1 MQSSRIM
8 EIQITQPRVIILMG
22 RSGCGK
28 GTQAKLLVKHLRD
41 NNLGET
47 LYVYTGEKL
56 RNFAGKEENLAARLA
71 KSKMKDGNLLPS
83 FLAVWLW
90 SGALIEGVKENN
102 NVIMD
107 GSPRTLLEAM
117 MVDDAMEFYSRS
129 NVVPI
134 FLETS
139 EEWSTRR
146 LVGRGRSDDSLKSI
160 KERLAYFK
168 KDVAP
173 VIDYYDGRSKHKL
186 IRINSEQSVEGV
198 HREILEKVF
207 K

>member
-1 MQSSRIM
+1 MK
-8 EIQITQPRVIILMG
+8 EPFVFLLMG

-28 GTQAKLLVKHLRD
+28 GTQAKLLIKYFQD

-56 RNFAGKEENLAARLA
+56 RNFAEKRETLAAREA
-71 KSKMKDGNLLPS
+71 RKKMKEGGLLPS

-90 SGALIEGVKENN
+90 SGALIEGIDENN
-102 NVIMD
+102 NAIMD

-117 MVDDAMEFYSRS
+117 MTDDAMEFYNR
-129 NVVPI
+129 NRVIPV

-146 LVGRGRSDDSLKSI
+146 LLGRGRSDDSAESI
-160 KERLAYFK
+160 KKRMAYFE
-168 KDVAP
+168 KDVIP
-173 VIDYYDGRSKHKL
+173 VIDYYEKESRHKL
-186 IRINSEQSVEGV
+186 IRINGEQSVEEV
-198 HREILEKVF
+198 HKEILEKVF

>member
-1 MQSSRIM
+1 MK
-8 EIQITQPRVIILMG
+8 EPLVFLLMG

-28 GTQAKLLVKHLRD
+28 GTQAKLLINYLRD
-41 NNLGET
+41 NNFGET
-47 LYVYTGEKL
+47 LYIYTGEKL
-56 RNFAGKEENLAARLA
+56 RNFTEKEETLAARLA
-71 KSKMKDGNLLPS
+71 KRKMKAGGLLPS

-90 SGALIEGVKENN
+90 SGALIEGVNENN

-117 MVDDAMEFYSRS
+117 MTDDAMEFYGRS

-139 EEWSTRR
+139 EEWSTQRMLER
-146 LVGRGRSDDSLKSI
+146 GRGDDSLKSI
-160 KERLAYFK
+160 KERMAYFE
-168 KDVAP
+168 KDVVP
-173 VIDYYDGRSKHKL
+173 VIDYYSGRSKHKL
-186 IRINSEQSVEGV
+186 TRINGEQSVEAV

>member
-1 MQSSRIM
+1 MK
-8 EIQITQPRVIILMG
+8 EPLVFLLLG

-28 GTQAKLLVKHLRD
+28 GTQAKLLIKHLQN

-47 LYVYTGEKL
+47 LYVYTGERL
-56 RNFAGKEENLAARLA
+56 RNFTEKEKNLAALLA
-71 KSKMKDGNLLPS
+71 KIKMKAGGLLPS

-90 SGALIEGVKENN
+90 SGALIEGVEENN

-117 MVDDAMEFYSRS
+117 MVDDAMEFYGRR
-129 NVVPI
+129 NVIPV

-139 EEWSTRR
+139 EEWSTQR
-146 LVGRGRSDDSLKSI
+146 LSDRGRNDDSLKSI
-160 KERLAYFK
+160 KERMAYFE
-168 KDVAP
+168 KDVVP
-173 VIDYYDGRSKHKL
+173 VIDYYSGKSKHKL
-186 IRINSEQSVEGV
+186 TRINGEQSVEEV
-198 HREILEKVF
+198 HREIIDKIF

>member
-1 MQSSRIM
+1 MK
-8 EIQITQPRVIILMG
+8 EPLVFLLMG

-28 GTQAKLLVKHLRD
+28 GTQAKLLIKYLKD
-41 NNLGET
+41 NNFAET
-47 LYVYTGEKL
+47 LYVYTGERL
-56 RNFAGKEENLAARLA
+56 RNFAEKEENFAARLA
-71 KSKMKDGNLLPS
+71 KSKMKDGDLLPS

-107 GSPRTLLEAM
+107 GSPRTLLEALM
-117 MVDDAMEFYSRS
+117 MDDAMEFYGRS
-129 NVVPI
+129 DVVPI

-139 EEWSTRR
+139 EEWSTQKM
-146 LVGRGRSDDSLKSI
+146 LGRGRSDDNLKSI
-160 KERLAYFK
+160 KKRMAYFE

-173 VIDYYDGRSKHKL
+173 VIDYYEKESKHKL
-186 IRINSEQSVEGV
+186 IKVNGEQSVEAV

>member
-1 MQSSRIM
+1 MK
-8 EIQITQPRVIILMG
+8 EPLVFLLLG

-28 GTQAKLLVKHLRD
+28 GTQAKLLVKYLLD
-41 NNLGET
+41 KKLGDV

-56 RNFAGKEENLAARLA
+56 RNFAEKEGNLAALLA
-71 KSKMKDGNLLPS
+71 KSKMKAGGLLPS

-117 MVDDAMEFYSRS
+117 MMDDAMEFYGRGE
-129 NVVPI
+129 VVPI

-139 EEWSTRR
+139 EEWSTQK
-146 LVGRGRSDDSLKSI
+146 LLGRGRSDDSLKSI
-160 KERLAYFK
+160 KERLAYFE
-168 KDVAP
+168 KDVVP
-173 VIDYYDGRSKHKL
+173 VIDYYSGKSRYKLVKINGEQGVEEVHK
-186 IRINSEQSVEGV
+186 
-198 HREILEKVF
+198 EILDKVF

>member
-1 MQSSRIM
+1 M
-8 EIQITQPRVIILMG
+8 EIKIKQPLVFLLMG

-28 GTQAKLLVKHLRD
+28 GTQAKLLIKHLRD

-56 RNFAGKEENLAARLA
+56 RNFAEKEETLAARMS
-71 KSKMKDGNLLPS
+71 KIKMKAGDLLPS

-90 SGALIEGVKENN
+90 SGSLIEGVREDN

-117 MVDDAMEFYSRS
+117 MVDDAMEFYNRN
-129 NVVPI
+129 NVIPI

-139 EEWSTRR
+139 EEWSTQR
-146 LVGRGRSDDSLKSI
+146 LLGRGRSDDSLKSI
-160 KERLAYFK
+160 KERLAYFEES
-168 KDVAP
+168 VVP
-173 VIDYYDGRSKHKL
+173 VIDYYNGKSKYKL
-186 IRINSEQSVEGV
+186 ARINGEQSVENV

>member
-1 MQSSRIM
+1 M
-8 EIQITQPRVIILMG
+8 EIKIKEPFVFLLMG

-28 GTQAKLLVKHLRD
+28 GTQAKMLIKYLQD

-56 RNFAGKEENLAARLA
+56 RSFTEKEENLAASLA
-71 KSKMKDGNLLPS
+71 KSKMKAGGLLPS

-90 SGALIEGVKENN
+90 SGSLIEGVKENN

-117 MVDDAMEFYSRS
+117 MMDDAMEFYGRS

-139 EEWSTRR
+139 EEWSTQR
-146 LVGRGRSDDSLKSI
+146 LLGRGRSDDSLKSI
-160 KERLAYFK
+160 KERQAYFE

-186 IRINSEQSVEGV
+186 ARINGEQRVEDV
-198 HREILEKVF
+198 HQEILEKVF

>member
-1 MQSSRIM
+1 MKK
-8 EIQITQPRVIILMG
+8 PRVFLLIG

-28 GTQAKLLVKHLRD
+28 GTQAKLLIKYLKD
-41 NNLGET
+41 NNFAET
-47 LYVYTGEKL
+47 LYVYTGERL
-56 RNFAGKEENLAARLA
+56 RNFAEKEENFAARLA
-71 KSKMKDGNLLPS
+71 KSKMKDGDLLPS

-107 GSPRTLLEAM
+107 GSPRTLLEALM
-117 MVDDAMEFYSRS
+117 TDDAMEFYGRS

-139 EEWSTRR
+139 EEWSTQR
-146 LVGRGRSDDSLKSI
+146 LLGRGRSDDSLKSI
-160 KERLAYFK
+160 KKRMAYFEK
-168 KDVAP
+168 SVAP
-173 VIDYYDGRSKHKL
+173 IIDYYEKESKHKL
-186 IRINSEQSVEGV
+186 IKVNGEQSVEDV

>member
-1 MQSSRIM
+1 MK
-8 EIQITQPRVIILMG
+8 EPLVFLLMG

-28 GTQAKLLVKHLRD
+28 GTQAKLLINYLRD
-41 NNLGET
+41 NNFGET
-47 LYVYTGEKL
+47 LYIYTGEKL
-56 RNFAGKEENLAARLA
+56 RNFTEKEETLAARLA
-71 KSKMKDGNLLPS
+71 KRKMKAGGLLPS

-90 SGALIEGVKENN
+90 SGALIEGVNENN

-117 MVDDAMEFYSRS
+117 MTDDAMEFYGRS

-139 EEWSTRR
+139 EEWSTQR
-146 LVGRGRSDDSLKSI
+146 LLGRGRSDDSLKSI
-160 KERLAYFK
+160 KERQAYFE

-186 IRINSEQSVEGV
+186 TRINGEQSVEAV

>member
-1 MQSSRIM
+1 MKK
-8 EIQITQPRVIILMG
+8 PRVFLLIG

-28 GTQAKLLVKHLRD
+28 GTQAKLLIKYLKD

-47 LYVYTGEKL
+47 LYVYTGERL
-56 RNFAGKEENLAARLA
+56 RNFAEKEENFAARLA
-71 KSKMKDGNLLPS
+71 KSKMKDGDLLPS

-90 SGALIEGVKENN
+90 SGALIEGIDENN
-102 NVIMD
+102 IVIMD
-107 GSPRTLLEAM
+107 GSPRTLLEALM
-117 MVDDAMEFYSRS
+117 TDDAMEFYGRS

-139 EEWSTRR
+139 EEWSTQR
-146 LVGRGRSDDSLKSI
+146 LLGRGRSDDSLKSI
-160 KERLAYFK
+160 KKRMAYFEK
-168 KDVAP
+168 SVAP
-173 VIDYYDGRSKHKL
+173 IIDYYEKESKYKL
-186 IRINSEQSVEGV
+186 IKVNGEQSVEDV

>member
-1 MQSSRIM
+1 MKEPLVFLLI
-8 EIQITQPRVIILMG
+8 G

-28 GTQAKLLVKHLRD
+28 GTQAKLLIKYLLD
-41 NNLGET
+41 KKLGDV
-47 LYVYTGEKL
+47 LYVYTGERL
-56 RNFAGKEENLAARLA
+56 RNFAEKEETLAARLA
-71 KSKMKDGNLLPS
+71 KNKMKAGGLLPS

-90 SGALIEGVKENN
+90 SGALIEGVEENN

-117 MVDDAMEFYSRS
+117 MVDDAMEFYGRR
-129 NVVPI
+129 NVIPV

-139 EEWSTRR
+139 EEWSTQR
-146 LVGRGRSDDSLKSI
+146 LSDRGRNDDSLKSI
-160 KERLAYFK
+160 KERMAYFE
-168 KDVAP
+168 KDVVP
-173 VIDYYDGRSKHKL
+173 VIDYYNGKSRHKL
-186 IRINSEQSVEGV
+186 MRVNGEQSVEEV

>member
-1 MQSSRIM
+1 MKK
-8 EIQITQPRVIILMG
+8 PRVFLLIG

-28 GTQAKLLVKHLRD
+28 GTQAKLLIKYLKD

-47 LYVYTGEKL
+47 LYVYTGERL
-56 RNFAGKEENLAARLA
+56 RNFAEKEENFAARLA
-71 KSKMKDGNLLPS
+71 KSKMKDGDLLPS

-107 GSPRTLLEAM
+107 GSPRTLLEALM
-117 MVDDAMEFYSRS
+117 MDDAMEFYGRS
-129 NVVPI
+129 DVVPI

-139 EEWSTRR
+139 EEWSTQR
-146 LVGRGRSDDSLKSI
+146 LLGRGRSDDSLKSI
-160 KERLAYFK
+160 KKRMAYFEK
-168 KDVAP
+168 SVAP
-173 VIDYYDGRSKHKL
+173 VIDYYEKESKHKL
-186 IRINSEQSVEGV
+186 IKVNGEQSVEDV

>member
-1 MQSSRIM
+1 
-8 EIQITQPRVIILMG
+8 MG

-28 GTQAKLLVKHLRD
+28 GTQAKLLIKYLKD
-41 NNLGET
+41 NNFAET
-47 LYVYTGEKL
+47 LYVYTGERL
-56 RNFAGKEENLAARLA
+56 RNFAEKEENFAARLA
-71 KSKMKDGNLLPS
+71 KSKMKDGDLLPS

-107 GSPRTLLEAM
+107 GSPRTLLEALM
-117 MVDDAMEFYSRS
+117 TDDAMEFYGRS
-129 NVVPI
+129 DVVPI

-139 EEWSTRR
+139 EEWSTQRM
-146 LVGRGRSDDSLKSI
+146 LGRGRSDDNLKSI
-160 KERLAYFK
+160 KKRMAYFE

-173 VIDYYDGRSKHKL
+173 VIDYYEKESKHKL
-186 IRINSEQSVEGV
+186 IKVNGEQSVEDV

>member
-1 MQSSRIM
+1 M
-8 EIQITQPRVIILMG
+8 EIKIKEPFVFLLMG

-28 GTQAKLLVKHLRD
+28 GTQAKMLIKYLQD

-56 RNFAGKEENLAARLA
+56 RSFTEKEENLAASLA
-71 KSKMKDGNLLPS
+71 KSKMKAGGLLPS

-90 SGALIEGVKENN
+90 SGSLIEGVKENN

-117 MVDDAMEFYSRS
+117 MMDDAMEFYGRN
-129 NVVPI
+129 NVIPV

-139 EEWSTRR
+139 EEWSTQR
-146 LVGRGRSDDSLKSI
+146 LLGRGRSDDSLKSI
-160 KERLAYFK
+160 KERQAYFE
-168 KDVAP
+168 KDVVP
-173 VIDYYDGRSKHKL
+173 VIDYYEKESKYKL
-186 IRINSEQSVEGV
+186 MRINGEQSVEAV
-198 HREILEKVF
+198 HQEILEKVF

>member
-1 MQSSRIM
+1 MK
-8 EIQITQPRVIILMG
+8 EPLNFILLG

-28 GTQAKLLVKHLRD
+28 GTQAKLLIKHLQD

-47 LYVYTGEKL
+47 LYIYTGERL
-56 RNFAGKEENLAARLA
+56 RTFAEKEKTLAARLA
-71 KSKMKDGNLLPS
+71 KSKMKEGGLLPS

-90 SGALIEGVKENN
+90 SGALIEGINKNN
-102 NVIMD
+102 NAVMD

-117 MVDDAMEFYSRS
+117 MTDDAMEFYGR
-129 NVVPI
+129 NRVIPI

-146 LVGRGRSDDSLKSI
+146 LLGRGRSDDSFESI
-160 KERLAYFK
+160 KKRMAYFE
-168 KDVAP
+168 KDVIQA
-173 VIDYYDGRSKHKL
+173 IDYYEKKSKHKL
-186 IRINSEQSVEGV
+186 IKINGEQSAEEV
-198 HREILEKVF
+198 HKEILEKVF

>member
-1 MQSSRIM
+1 MK
-8 EIQITQPRVIILMG
+8 EPFVFLLMG

-28 GTQAKLLVKHLRD
+28 GTQAKLLIKHLRD

-56 RNFAGKEENLAARLA
+56 RNFADKEETLAARLA
-71 KSKMKDGNLLPS
+71 KSKMKAGGLLPS

-90 SGALIEGVKENN
+90 SGALIGGINENN

-117 MVDDAMEFYSRS
+117 MTDDAMEFYGR
-129 NVVPI
+129 NKVIPV

-139 EEWSTRR
+139 EEWSTQR
-146 LVGRGRSDDSLKSI
+146 LLGRGRSDDSLKSI
-160 KERLAYFK
+160 KERLAYFE
-168 KDVAP
+168 KDVVP
-173 VIDYYDGRSKHKL
+173 VIDYYSGRSKHKL
-186 IRINSEQSVEGV
+186 ARINGEQSVEAV
-198 HREILEKVF
+198 HQEILEKVF

>member
-1 MQSSRIM
+1 MK
-8 EIQITQPRVIILMG
+8 EPLVFLLMG

-28 GTQAKLLVKHLRD
+28 GTQAKLLIKHLRD

-56 RNFAGKEENLAARLA
+56 RNFAEKEKILSARLA
-71 KSKMKDGNLLPS
+71 KSKMKAGGLLPS

-90 SGALIEGVKENN
+90 SDSLIEGVNESN

-117 MVDDAMEFYSRS
+117 MMDDAMEFYGRS
-129 NVVPI
+129 NIIPI

-139 EEWSTRR
+139 ENWSTQR
-146 LVGRGRSDDSLKSI
+146 LLGRGRNDDSLESI
-160 KERLAYFK
+160 KKRLAYFK
-168 KDVAP
+168 KDVVP
-173 VIDYYDGRSKHKL
+173 VIDYYSGKSRHKL
-186 IRINSEQSVEGV
+186 IRINGEQGMEEV
-198 HREILEKVF
+198 HKEILEKIF

>member
-1 MQSSRIM
+1 MK
-8 EIQITQPRVIILMG
+8 EPLVFLLMG

-28 GTQAKLLVKHLRD
+28 GTQAKLLIKHLRD

-56 RNFAGKEENLAARLA
+56 RNFAEKEETLAARMS
-71 KSKMKDGNLLPS
+71 KIKMKAGDLLPS

-90 SGALIEGVKENN
+90 SGALIEGIDENN
-102 NVIMD
+102 IVIMD
-107 GSPRTLLEAM
+107 GSPRTLLEALM
-117 MVDDAMEFYSRS
+117 TDDAMEFYGRS

-139 EEWSTRR
+139 EEWSTQR
-146 LVGRGRSDDSLKSI
+146 LLGRGRSDDSLKSI
-160 KERLAYFK
+160 KKRMAYFEK
-168 KDVAP
+168 SVAP
-173 VIDYYDGRSKHKL
+173 IIDYYEKESKYKL
-186 IRINSEQSVEGV
+186 IKVNGEQSVEDV

>member
-1 MQSSRIM
+1 MK
-8 EIQITQPRVIILMG
+8 EPFVFLLVG

-28 GTQAKLLVKHLRD
+28 GTQAKLLIKHLRD

-56 RNFAGKEENLAARLA
+56 RNFAEKEENLAARLA

-107 GSPRTLLEAM
+107 GSPRTLLEVLM
-117 MVDDAMEFYSRS
+117 MDDAMEFYGRS
-129 NVVPI
+129 DVVPI

-139 EEWSTRR
+139 EEWSTQRM
-146 LVGRGRSDDSLKSI
+146 LGRGRSDDNLKSI
-160 KERLAYFK
+160 KKRMAYFE

-173 VIDYYDGRSKHKL
+173 VIDYYEKESKHKL
-186 IRINSEQSVEGV
+186 IKVNGEQSVEDV

>member
-1 MQSSRIM
+1 MK
-8 EIQITQPRVIILMG
+8 EPLVFLLMG

-28 GTQAKLLVKHLRD
+28 GTQAKLLIKYLRD

-56 RNFAGKEENLAARLA
+56 RNFAEKEKILSARLA
-71 KSKMKDGNLLPS
+71 KSKMKAGGLLPS

-90 SGALIEGVKENN
+90 SDSLIEGVNESN

-117 MVDDAMEFYSRS
+117 MMDDAMEFYGRS
-129 NVVPI
+129 NIIPI

-139 EEWSTRR
+139 ENWSTQR
-146 LVGRGRSDDSLKSI
+146 LLGRGRNDDSLESI
-160 KERLAYFK
+160 KKRLAYFK
-168 KDVAP
+168 KTLFP
-173 VIDYYDGRSKHKL
+173 S
-186 IRINSEQSVEGV
+186 
-198 HREILEKVF
+198 
-207 K
+207 

>member
-1 MQSSRIM
+1 MKEPLIF
-8 EIQITQPRVIILMG
+8 ILIG

-28 GTQAKLLVKHLRD
+28 GTQAKLLVKYLLD
-41 NNLGET
+41 KKLGDV

-56 RNFAGKEENLAARLA
+56 RNFAEKEGNLAALLA
-71 KSKMKDGNLLPS
+71 KSKMKAGGLLPS

-117 MVDDAMEFYSRS
+117 MVDDAMEFYSR
-129 NVVPI
+129 NRVIPI

-139 EEWSTRR
+139 EEWSTKR
-146 LVGRGRSDDSLKSI
+146 LLGRGRSDDSLKSI
-160 KERLAYFK
+160 KKRMVYFE
-168 KDVAP
+168 KDVVP
-173 VIDYYDGRSKHKL
+173 VINYYDGKSRHKL
-186 IRINSEQSVEGV
+186 TRINGEQSVEEV
-198 HREILEKVF
+198 HKEILEKVF

>member
-1 MQSSRIM
+1 MKK
-8 EIQITQPRVIILMG
+8 PRVFLLIG

-28 GTQAKLLVKHLRD
+28 GTQAKLLIKYLKD
-41 NNLGET
+41 NNFAET
-47 LYVYTGEKL
+47 LYVYTGERL
-56 RNFAGKEENLAARLA
+56 RNFAEKEENFAARLA
-71 KSKMKDGNLLPS
+71 KSKMKDGDLLPS

-90 SGALIEGVKENN
+90 SGALIEGIDENN
-102 NVIMD
+102 IVIMD
-107 GSPRTLLEAM
+107 GSPRTLLEALM
-117 MVDDAMEFYSRS
+117 MDDAMEFYGRS

-139 EEWSTRR
+139 EEWSTQR
-146 LVGRGRSDDSLKSI
+146 LLGRGRSDDSLKSI
-160 KERLAYFK
+160 KKRMAYFE

-173 VIDYYDGRSKHKL
+173 VIDYYEKESKHKL
-186 IRINSEQSVEGV
+186 IKVNGEQSVEAV

>member
-1 MQSSRIM
+1 M
-8 EIQITQPRVIILMG
+8 EIKMKEPLVFLLMG

-28 GTQAKLLVKHLRD
+28 GTQAKLLIKYLRD

-56 RNFAGKEENLAARLA
+56 RNFAEKEETLAARMS
-71 KSKMKDGNLLPS
+71 KIKMKDGNLLPS

-139 EEWSTRR
+139 EEWSTQR
-146 LVGRGRSDDSLKSI
+146 LLGRGRSDDSLKSI
-160 KERLAYFK
+160 KKRMAYFEK
-168 KDVAP
+168 SVAP
-173 VIDYYDGRSKHKL
+173 IIDYYEKESKYKL
-186 IRINSEQSVEGV
+186 IKVNGEQSVEDV

>member
-1 MQSSRIM
+1 MK
-8 EIQITQPRVIILMG
+8 EPLVFLLMG

-28 GTQAKLLVKHLRD
+28 GTQAKLLINYLRD

-56 RNFAGKEENLAARLA
+56 RNFAEKEETLAARLA
-71 KSKMKDGNLLPS
+71 KRKMKAGGLLPS

-90 SGALIEGVKENN
+90 SGALIEGINENN

-117 MVDDAMEFYSRS
+117 MTDDAMEFYGR
-129 NVVPI
+129 NKVVPV

-139 EEWSTRR
+139 EEWSTQR
-146 LVGRGRSDDSLKSI
+146 LLGRGRSDDSLKSI
-160 KERLAYFK
+160 KERQAYFE
-168 KDVAP
+168 KDVVP
-173 VIDYYDGRSKHKL
+173 VIDYYEGKSKYKL
-186 IRINSEQSVEGV
+186 TRINGEQSVEAV
-198 HREILEKVF
+198 HKEILEKVF

>member
-1 MQSSRIM
+1 MK
-8 EIQITQPRVIILMG
+8 EPLVFLLMG

-28 GTQAKLLVKHLRD
+28 GTQAKLLIKYLKD

-47 LYVYTGEKL
+47 LYVYTGERL
-56 RNFAGKEENLAARLA
+56 RNFAEKEENFAARLA
-71 KSKMKDGNLLPS
+71 KSKMKDGDLLPS

-107 GSPRTLLEAM
+107 GSPRTLLEALM
-117 MVDDAMEFYSRS
+117 MDDAMEFYGRS
-129 NVVPI
+129 DVVPI

-139 EEWSTRR
+139 EEWSTQKM
-146 LVGRGRSDDSLKSI
+146 LGRGRSDDNLKSI
-160 KERLAYFK
+160 KKRMAYFE

-173 VIDYYDGRSKHKL
+173 VIDYYEKESKHKL
-186 IRINSEQSVEGV
+186 IKVNGEQSVEDV

>member
-1 MQSSRIM
+1 MK
-8 EIQITQPRVIILMG
+8 EPFVFLLMG

-28 GTQAKLLVKHLRD
+28 GTQAKLLIKHLRD

-56 RNFAGKEENLAARLA
+56 RNFAEKEENLAARLA

-90 SGALIEGVKENN
+90 SGSLIDGIDENN

-107 GSPRTLLEAM
+107 GSPRTLLEALM
-117 MVDDAMEFYSRS
+117 MDDAMEFYGR
-129 NVVPI
+129 NKVVPV

-139 EEWSTRR
+139 EEWSTQR
-146 LVGRGRSDDSLKSI
+146 LLGRGRSDDSLNSI
-160 KERLAYFK
+160 KKRLAYFEES
-168 KDVAP
+168 VVP
-173 VIDYYDGRSKHKL
+173 VINYYSGKSRHKL
-186 IRINSEQSVEGV
+186 TRVNGEQSVEDV
-198 HREILEKVF
+198 HREILDKVF

>member
-1 MQSSRIM
+1 MK
-8 EIQITQPRVIILMG
+8 EPLVFLLMG

-28 GTQAKLLVKHLRD
+28 GTQAKLLVKYLRD
-41 NNLGET
+41 NKLRDVI
-47 LYVYTGEKL
+47 YVYTGERL
-56 RNFAGKEENLAARLA
+56 RNFAEKEKTLAARLA
-71 KSKMKDGNLLPS
+71 KAKMKVGGLLPS

-90 SGALIEGVKENN
+90 SGALIEGVEENN

-117 MVDDAMEFYSRS
+117 MIDDAMEFYGRSR
-129 NVVPI
+129 VVPI

-139 EEWSTRR
+139 EEWSTQR
-146 LVGRGRSDDSLKSI
+146 LLGRGRGDDSLKSI
-160 KERLAYFK
+160 KERMAYFE

-173 VIDYYDGRSKHKL
+173 VIDYYNGKSRHKL
-186 IRINSEQSVEGV
+186 VRVNGERSIEGV

>member
-1 MQSSRIM
+1 MKEPLVFLLI
-8 EIQITQPRVIILMG
+8 G

-28 GTQAKLLVKHLRD
+28 GTQAKLLIKYLKD

-47 LYVYTGEKL
+47 LYIYTGKRL
-56 RNFAGKEENLAARLA
+56 RNFAEKEENLAARLA
-71 KSKMKDGNLLPS
+71 KNKMKAGGLLPS

-90 SGALIEGVKENN
+90 SGALIEGVEENN

-117 MVDDAMEFYSRS
+117 MTDDAMEFYSRR
-129 NVVPI
+129 NVIPI

-139 EEWSTRR
+139 EEWSTQR
-146 LVGRGRSDDSLKSI
+146 LSDRGRNDDSLKSI
-160 KERLAYFK
+160 KERMAYFE
-168 KDVAP
+168 KDVVP
-173 VIDYYDGRSKHKL
+173 VIDYYNGKSRHKL
-186 IRINSEQSVEGV
+186 TRVNGEQSVEEV